1 MERMKIAL
9 ARMTPGQMVLI
20 LIMAVVF
27 LWVILALMIVPI
39 LNLLGTVFFE
49 GGSFSTDTFNKLLKS
64 KRAMKALRNS
74 FILAPTLSITV
85 GVVGI
90 SLVLITEYF
99 DIKGAKILRLGYLT
113 TLIYGGV
120 TLVSGYKFIYG
131 SNGILTTA
139 LRSVFPDM
147 NINWF
152 QGYGAVL
159 FVMTFS
165 CTSNHMIFLRNAMRS
180 RVTIEKVQAPQD
192 PDTDHIPA
200 EVSGGEDL
208 VIEKDSSSQVYKL
221 EFEKYRISDP
231 MKAPDLPGAGIRQ
244 KLAQKIMY
252 VMKTEAP
259 IHKDLFYRR
268 LAPVF
273 GNRKVT
279 VLVKKSLDDC
289 ISSLLAGEITERE
302 NFLYLT
308 GQLDG
313 RIGISA
319 RVPAQGQE
327 PRAIDQI
334 SPEEIRDAIFEIIR
348 FAFGLSIEDVI
359 AETSRTLGFSR
370 TSPKIRQCL
379 RDTCSE
385 MLDEGILRE
394 ADGKI
399 CIRED

>member
-1 MERMKIAL
+1 M
-9 ARMTPGQMVLI
+9 
-20 LIMAVVF
+20 
-27 LWVILALMIVPI
+27 
-39 LNLLGTVFFE
+39 
-49 GGSFSTDTFNKLLKS
+49 
-64 KRAMKALRNS
+64 
-74 FILAPTLSITV
+74 
-85 GVVGI
+85 
-90 SLVLITEYF
+90 
-99 DIKGAKILRLGYLT
+99 
-113 TLIYGGV
+113 
-120 TLVSGYKFIYG
+120 
-131 SNGILTTA
+131 
-139 LRSVFPDM
+139 
-147 NINWF
+147 
-152 QGYGAVL
+152 
-159 FVMTFS
+159 
-165 CTSNHMIFLRNAMRS
+165 
-180 RVTIEKVQAPQD
+180 
-192 PDTDHIPA
+192 
-200 EVSGGEDL
+200 
-208 VIEKDSSSQVYKL
+208 
-221 EFEKYRISDP
+221 
-231 MKAPDLPGAGIRQ
+231 
-244 KLAQKIMY
+244 
-252 VMKTEAP
+252 
-259 IHKDLFYRR
+259 
-268 LAPVF
+268 
-273 GNRKVT
+273 T